1 MIADSFERLKEFWWQ
16 FKKDKIGV
24 VGLLILCLSILIVIF
39 EPFLLPFKATNDS
52 WRNIAYWLDN
62 PTAVPPAW
70 TNFFTSKKSAISEH
84 IKPDT
89 AEAVNDK
96 EHGNVV
102 HYTYK
107 YPYKYAKAPSDLVIK
122 LLGKSGNISFSAE
135 LDRPDGEK
143 VFLGQF
149 QFSNIAGQ
157 TLRVSMQN
165 DARSSVQ
172 NHMRKYGALAISG
185 SAKVSELL
193 FSKASKNMYR
203 EKEALN
209 GDYTVHLYV
218 SKSFLYELEREPEL
232 VVQGS
237 VFGIMGTDT
246 SRRDIFS
253 GVIAGLKWALF
264 IGLVTSV
271 VSVVLGLIYGV
282 VCAYFGGTTDTI
294 MQFIA
299 EIFLSLPIMP
309 VLIVIFATMEP
320 SIWYII
326 FAIIVVGWVGPV
338 KTIRSMAMQI
348 REETYVEAAKALG
361 ASHPRI
367 IFKHIIPIL
376 LPYSFATMATSVPGY
391 IVYEASLSMLGLG
404 DSTIVSW
411 GQILQDAR
419 AAGASLNGMWWW
431 IIPPGLAISLMG
443 MTFAFIGFSLDKIL
457 YPKLQSR

>member
-1 MIADSFERLKEFWWQ
+1 MIIDSLERLKEFWLQ

-24 VGLLILCLSILIVIF
+24 VGLIILCLSLLIVIF
-39 EPFLLPFKATNDS
+39 EPFLLQFKATNES
-52 WRNIAYWLDN
+52 WRNISYWLDN
-62 PTAVPPAW
+62 PSAVPPAW
-70 TNFFTSKKSAISEH
+70 TNFFTSKKSAISKH
-84 IKPDT
+84 IMPSSVEK
-89 AEAVNDK
+89 VHNN
-96 EHGNVV
+96 EHGDVT
-102 HYTYK
+102 HYIYTYN
-107 YPYKYAKAPSDLVIK
+107 YTYAKAPSDIVIK
-122 LLGKSGNISFSAE
+122 MIGKSGNISFSVE
-135 LDRPDGEK
+135 LERPDGEK
-143 VFLGQF
+143 IFLGQF
-149 QFSNIAGQ
+149 QFRNIDGQ
-157 TLRVSMQN
+157 IVRVSMQN

-172 NHMRKYGALAISG
+172 NHMRQYGAQPTSG
-185 SAKVSELL
+185 TAKVSELL
-193 FSKASKNMYR
+193 FSKASRNMYK

-209 GDYTVHLYV
+209 GEYSFHLYV
-218 SKSFLYELEREPEL
+218 SNSFVHELEGDPQII
-232 VVQGS
+232 VQGG

-246 SRRDIFS
+246 ARRDIFS

-282 VCAYFGGTTDTI
+282 VCAYFGSMVDTI

-309 VLIVIFATMEP
+309 ILIVIFATMEP

-338 KTIRSMAMQI
+338 KTIRSMALQVK
-348 REETYVEAAKALG
+348 EETYVEAAKALG
-361 ASHPRI
+361 ARHFRI

-443 MTFAFIGFSLDKIL
+443 MTFAFIGFSMDKIL